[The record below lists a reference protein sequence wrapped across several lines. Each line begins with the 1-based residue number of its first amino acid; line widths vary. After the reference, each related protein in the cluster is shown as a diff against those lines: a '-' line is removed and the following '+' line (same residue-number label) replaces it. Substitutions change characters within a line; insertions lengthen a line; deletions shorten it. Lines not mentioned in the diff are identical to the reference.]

1 MKAQS
6 RFVALGLLLTL
17 PVVSIGCRT
26 SATSDDVAVLETNY
40 GRIIIEFLPQDAPK
54 NVANFIELTR
64 DGFYDGTKFH
74 RIVGKAPKIV
84 AIQGGDPNTI
94 SGDPSTWG
102 QGQPGQRTVQAEFSK
117 SLKHVR
123 GIVSMA
129 RRGNDENSATS
140 QFFICVAPESQWDGK
155 YTIFGR
161 VADGLN
167 IVDSIA
173 RAPTWPNSD
182 RPMDPVLITKATIQ
196 KRGDIK

>member
-1 MKAQS
+1 MAQS
-6 RFVALGLLLTL
+6 RFVALSLLLIL

-40 GRIIIEFLPQDAPK
+40 GRIIVEFLPQDAPK
-54 NVANFIELTR
+54 NVENFIELTR

-74 RIVGKAPKIV
+74 RIVGKAPKLV

-117 SLKHVR
+117 TLKHVR

-140 QFFICVAPESQWDGK
+140 QFSICVAPESQWDGK

-161 VADGLN
+161 VVDGMN

-182 RPMDPVLITKATIQ
+182 RPMDPVVINKATIQ